1 MDKIEILLIGCGKMG
16 SSLLRGITNTNNFF
30 SKIVV
35 VDPFYEENIENSR
48 NLQKVNFYKSTDEID
63 SLSSFDVIIIA
74 TKPNIYKDIFIDLKN
89 RLDKGNDSLIISIL
103 AGITINKIEEIIN
116 PSPII
121 RSMPNIAASVGEGM
135 TALYGNRN
143 VKKKHVNISDLIFES
158 VGKKIWLD
166 NELQLNSFTAIS
178 GSGPA
183 YYFYLTECIQTIAIE
198 EGFSKEASKIISRQL
213 IVGAGKLSEFSD
225 IDISQLRKNVTSKK
239 GTTES
244 ALGVLNDNKSGL
256 LIKLRQA
263 IKKAKKRSE
272 EISELS

>member
-16 SSLLRGITNTNNFF
+16 SSLLRGISKTNHFF

-35 VDPFYEENIENSR
+35 VDPYYEDNVENLR

-63 SLSSFDVIIIA
+63 SLGNFDVIIIA
-74 TKPNIYKDIFIDLKN
+74 TKPNIYKDIFFDLKN
-89 RLDKGNDSLIISIL
+89 KLDKGDESLIISIL
-103 AGITINKIEEIIN
+103 AGITINKIEEFVN
-116 PSPII
+116 PFPVI
-121 RSMPNIAASVGEGM
+121 RSMPNIAASVGESM

-143 VKKKHVNISDLIFES
+143 VKKKHVNMTDLIFES

-166 NELQLNSFTAIS
+166 NELQLDSYTAIS

-183 YYFYLTECIQTIAIE
+183 YYFFLTECIQTIAIE

-213 IVGAGKLSEFSD
+213 IVGAGKLSELSD

-244 ALGVLNDNKSGL
+244 AIGVLNDNKSGL

>member
-35 VDPFYEENIENSR
+35 VDPFYEENIENSK

-74 TKPNIYKDIFIDLKN
+74 TKPNIYKDIFVDLKN

-103 AGITINKIEEIIN
+103 AGITINKIEEIIS

>member
-35 VDPFYEENIENSR
+35 VDPFYEENIENSK

-103 AGITINKIEEIIN
+103 AGITINKIEEIIS

>member
-244 ALGVLNDNKSGL
+244 ALSVLNDNKSGL

>member
-63 SLSSFDVIIIA
+63 SLSSFDAIIIA

>member
-213 IVGAGKLSEFSD
+213 IIGAGKLSEFSD

>member
-16 SSLLRGITNTNNFF
+16 SSLLRGITNTKIFF

-35 VDPFYEENIENSR
+35 VDPLYEDNIENFR

-74 TKPNIYKDIFIDLKN
+74 TKPNIYKDIFVDLKN

-103 AGITINKIEEIIN
+103 AGITINKIEEIIS

-198 EGFSKEASKIISRQL
+198 EGFSKEDSKIISRQL

>member
-1 MDKIEILLIGCGKMG
+1 MDKIEFLLIGCGKMG

-35 VDPFYEENIENSR
+35 VDPFYEENIENSK

-103 AGITINKIEEIIN
+103 AGITINKIEEIIS

>member
-103 AGITINKIEEIIN
+103 AGITINKIEEIIS

-166 NELQLNSFTAIS
+166 NELQMNSFTAIS

>member
-35 VDPFYEENIENSR
+35 VDPFYEENIENFR

-103 AGITINKIEEIIN
+103 AGITINKIEEIIS

>member
-121 RSMPNIAASVGEGM
+121 RSMPNIAASVGESM

>member
-16 SSLLRGITNTNNFF
+16 SSLLRGISNTNHFF

-35 VDPFYEENIENSR
+35 VDPYYEDNVENLR

-103 AGITINKIEEIIN
+103 AGITINKIEEIIS

-213 IVGAGKLSEFSD
+213 IVGAGKLSKFSD

>member
-74 TKPNIYKDIFIDLKN
+74 TKPNIYKDIFVDLKN

>member
-103 AGITINKIEEIIN
+103 AGITINKIEEIIS

>member
-35 VDPFYEENIENSR
+35 VDPFYEENIENSS

-63 SLSSFDVIIIA
+63 SFSSFDVIIIA

-244 ALGVLNDNKSGL
+244 ALSVLNDNKSGL

>member
-16 SSLLRGITNTNNFF
+16 GSLLRGITNTNHFF

-35 VDPFYEENIENSR
+35 VDPSYEDNTENFR

-74 TKPNIYKDIFIDLKN
+74 TKPNIYKDILIDLKN
-89 RLDKGNDSLIISIL
+89 KLDKGNDSLIISIL
-103 AGITINKIEEIIN
+103 AGITMNKIEEFIS

-121 RSMPNIAASVGEGM
+121 RSMPNIAASVGESM

-143 VKKKHVNISDLIFES
+143 VKKKHVNMTDLIFES

-183 YYFYLTECIQTIAIE
+183 YYFYLTECIQKIAIE

-213 IVGAGKLSEFSD
+213 IIGAGKLSELSD

-272 EISELS
+272 EISQLS

>member
-74 TKPNIYKDIFIDLKN
+74 TKPNIYKDIFVDLKN

-103 AGITINKIEEIIN
+103 AGITINKIEEIIS

>member
-16 SSLLRGITNTNNFF
+16 SSLLRGITNTKIFF

-35 VDPFYEENIENSR
+35 VDPLYEDNIENFR

-74 TKPNIYKDIFIDLKN
+74 TKPNIYKDILIDLKN
-89 RLDKGNDSLIISIL
+89 KLDKGNDSLIISIL
-103 AGITINKIEEIIN
+103 AGITMNKIEEFIS

-121 RSMPNIAASVGEGM
+121 RSMPNIAASVGESM

-143 VKKKHVNISDLIFES
+143 VKKKHVNMTDLIFES

-213 IVGAGKLSEFSD
+213 IIGAGKLSELSD

-272 EISELS
+272 EISQLS

>member
-63 SLSSFDVIIIA
+63 SLNSFDVIIIA

-103 AGITINKIEEIIN
+103 AGITINKIEEIIS

>member
-16 SSLLRGITNTNNFF
+16 SSLLRGISKTNHFF

-35 VDPFYEENIENSR
+35 VDPYYEDNVENLR

-63 SLSSFDVIIIA
+63 SLGNFDVIIIA

-121 RSMPNIAASVGEGM
+121 RSMPNIAASVGESM

>member
-121 RSMPNIAASVGEGM
+121 RSMPNIAASVGESM

-244 ALGVLNDNKSGL
+244 AIGVLNDNKSGL

>member
-89 RLDKGNDSLIISIL
+89 RLDEGNDSLIISIL
-103 AGITINKIEEIIN
+103 AGITINKIEEIIS

>member
-272 EISELS
+272 ELSELS

>member
-35 VDPFYEENIENSR
+35 VDPFYEENIENSK

>member
-103 AGITINKIEEIIN
+103 AGITINKIEEIIS

-244 ALGVLNDNKSGL
+244 AIGVLNDNKSGL

>member
-121 RSMPNIAASVGEGM
+121 RSMPNIAASVGESM

-198 EGFSKEASKIISRQL
+198 EGFSKEASRFISRQL

-263 IKKAKKRSE
+263 INKSKKRSE

>member
-48 NLQKVNFYKSTDEID
+48 NLQKVNFYKSTEEID

-121 RSMPNIAASVGEGM
+121 RSMPNIAASVGESM